1 MSSKDIYKQAKSSWL
16 GKKVEPG
23 MIPHYLNL
31 LQIREDVS
39 LLHSMPEWKLKLK
52 MRELTKSLVAIQ
64 GIPLDVVETSFAD
77 VERWT
82 YENRASVIS
91 ASTSSSVHS
100 IFSLPQSSKRGSLAS
115 LFTQY
120 SGDAQVQEVIRFN
133 CSTCYTSCGRSNDL
147 LKHLKDCERADEA
160 RYRCHNCRHEAE
172 STIYMDRHCI
182 NAKTL
187 DPQHNL
193 GYAEVHVQA
202 KFGFG
207 CPYCCA
213 YYPTSDHPTVPTYDQ
228 CLVAYHAHIVWH
240 ARGGKAAPQASR
252 SKRVLA
258 SIRGDLEIRT
268 TEGPR
273 SILGLVE
280 SECQRQHLPRG
291 ACWTFQ
297 WDDKYAQWLW
307 QCLENGQRDD
317 SHLMG
322 GIDVGTFFSELVRK
336 GHRFET
342 DASAPQPLTD
352 PHDVARLAAS
362 VKAGAENLALSMF
375 DFELY
380 ENQREAQIH
389 DGNSQSRY
397 LAPLTSAFVPDH
409 KRKRSLSDTACLSPN
424 LNATPAARQ
433 RNCDKPLP
441 LLPTL
446 YEEQTSQV
454 HNEAPFMSNAGWVHN
469 GSIYTTNEEIPTTTS
484 PAAFP
489 PYWPPATYP
498 F

>member
-207 CPYCCA
+207 CPYCLITRQSRLTTSA
-213 YYPTSDHPTVPTYDQ
+213 SSPTMHISYGMPEEEKPPHK
-228 CLVAYHAHIVWH
+228 LHVASACSRASVGTW
-240 ARGGKAAPQASR
+240 RSERPKALGRSWGSSNPNAS
-252 SKRVLA
+252 
-258 SIRGDLEIRT
+258 
-268 TEGPR
+268 
-273 SILGLVE
+273 
-280 SECQRQHLPRG
+280 
-291 ACWTFQ
+291 